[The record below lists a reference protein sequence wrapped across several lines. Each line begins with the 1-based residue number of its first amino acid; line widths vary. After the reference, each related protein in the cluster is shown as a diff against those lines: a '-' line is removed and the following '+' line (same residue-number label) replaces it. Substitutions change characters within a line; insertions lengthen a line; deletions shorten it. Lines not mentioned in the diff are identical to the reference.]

1 MFEPPQAS
9 TSLAEALSVANN
21 TNESLENQS
30 RQISN
35 AQDLSTNSTYLLTK
49 SDRIL
54 RGMGSWGGWAY
65 NTFVMSSSRELD
77 KEIGRTKGE
86 KQTSNTNTHTTTTTG
101 RRRSLESQRLL
112 VTRSGVPYE
121 LSGCGDLTMGAL
133 ESLNNYTQNVL
144 VALEVKGVEE
154 SRLMGEVLEGLW
166 VKLSSDLGK
175 AEGLREKLRKGR

>member
-1 MFEPPQAS
+1 
-9 TSLAEALSVANN
+9 
-21 TNESLENQS
+21 
-30 RQISN
+30 
-35 AQDLSTNSTYLLTK
+35 
-49 SDRIL
+49 
-54 RGMGSWGGWAY
+54 MGSWGGWAY

-175 AEGLREKLRKGR
+175 AEGVEGEWGIRKEGEFWRGKISRGDEWEELMRGAKRETEEGEVGGGVGMGGVGGWGDKYVASLTSVI